1 MVRHQAG
8 FTLLESMIAMG
19 VLALML
25 SLAVPSMVDLRS
37 QSRVDTVHRDLISAM
52 NQARSMAVSQSERIS
67 LCGSSNG
74 QNCDGT
80 WNQWLLFVGTL
91 PAASTAVVPI
101 QTGNLGGLA
110 VNATQ
115 TGTTWQSTGE
125 VSQSM
130 TLSLCPDQVAHQ
142 RQVSL
147 SLIGRARGSVDIDRD
162 GSHNLPT
169 GACP

>member
-1 MVRHQAG
+1 MFRQSSG

-37 QSRVDTVHRDLISAM
+37 QSRVDAVHRDLISAM
-52 NQARSMAVSQSERIS
+52 NQARSLAVSQSDRIS

-74 QNCDGT
+74 LNCDGV
-80 WNQWLLFVGTL
+80 WNQWIMFSGNL
-91 PAASTAVVPI
+91 PAASAAVSVI
-101 QTGNLGGLA
+101 QSGSLGDIA
-110 VNATQ
+110 VNASAS
-115 TGTTWQSTGE
+115 GTTWQSTGE
-125 VSQSM
+125 VSTSM
-130 TLSLCPDQVAHQ
+130 TVSLCPTQAEHQ

-162 GSHNLPT
+162 GSHNLPD